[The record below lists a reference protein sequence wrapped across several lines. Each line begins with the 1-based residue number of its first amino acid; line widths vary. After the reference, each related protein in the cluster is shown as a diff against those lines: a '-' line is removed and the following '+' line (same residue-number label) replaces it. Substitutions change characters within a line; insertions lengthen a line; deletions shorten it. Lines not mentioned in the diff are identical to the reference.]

1 MGEMEPESTAL
12 DLSFTD
18 SALISF
24 ENDKNDETI
33 SQMFNQGSY
42 WIPKTYISRAEYC
55 KATSLPLHFYFGYQI
70 LQVRGLEYKIGDVS
84 YFFH

>member
-33 SQMFNQGSY
+33 SEMFKEGSY

-70 LQVRGLEYKIGDVS
+70 LQVREFEDEIGDVS